1 MNSQERRTAL
11 IVGLLYFV
19 RMLGLFSI
27 LPVFALAAADL
38 FDSGPAVIGLT
49 LGIYG
54 LFQAVLQIPLGA
66 LSDRFGRKPILIGGL
81 FIFIVGS
88 LIAGMAER
96 VELVVLGRALQ
107 GSGAIAG
114 VLLAVVGDGL
124 RLEYR
129 ARAMAMIGGGIGMA
143 FGFSLVVG
151 PLLYQFGGLAALF
164 FLAAAT
170 GFAALVLVVFLLPE
184 QDVEHRQVRSS
195 GGVSQVL
202 RDGAL
207 QTLNLSIFMNH
218 FMLMAGFVVIPA
230 LLEEFGLLM
239 EDHAWVYLGLLVG
252 SFFLMLPLIFKFRG
266 STRLMTQL
274 SPAVLMIGASVV
286 TMAVSGSLLPFLFAL
301 LIFFVGFNYLEATL
315 PTLVS
320 QFASEAHRGAA
331 MGAYSSAQFLGI
343 FAGGS
348 LGGLLLASSDIT
360 TLVLANIALVGFWMA
375 ILLFRGAIEK
385 KTV

>member
-96 VELVVLGRALQ
+96 VEMVILGRALQ

-164 FLAAAT
+164 FLAAGT
-170 GFAALVLVVFLLPE
+170 GFLVLVVFLLPE

-218 FMLMAGFVVIPA
+218 FLLMAGFVVIPA

>member
-96 VELVVLGRALQ
+96 VELVILGRALQ

-114 VLLAVVGDGL
+114 VLLAVVGDCL

-218 FMLMAGFVVIPA
+218 FLLMAGFVVIPA

>member
-1 MNSQERRTAL
+1 
-11 IVGLLYFV
+11 
-19 RMLGLFSI
+19 
-27 LPVFALAAADL
+27 
-38 FDSGPAVIGLT
+38 
-49 LGIYG
+49 
-54 LFQAVLQIPLGA
+54 
-66 LSDRFGRKPILIGGL
+66 
-81 FIFIVGS
+81 
-88 LIAGMAER
+88 
-96 VELVVLGRALQ
+96 
-107 GSGAIAG
+107 
-114 VLLAVVGDGL
+114 
-124 RLEYR
+124 
-129 ARAMAMIGGGIGMA
+129 
-143 FGFSLVVG
+143 
-151 PLLYQFGGLAALF
+151 
-164 FLAAAT
+164 
-170 GFAALVLVVFLLPE
+170 
-184 QDVEHRQVRSS
+184 
-195 GGVSQVL
+195 
-202 RDGAL
+202 
-207 QTLNLSIFMNH
+207 
-218 FMLMAGFVVIPA
+218 
-230 LLEEFGLLM
+230 
-239 EDHAWVYLGLLVG
+239 DHAWVYLGLLVG

>member
-1 MNSQERRTAL
+1 MNSQERRTAS

-27 LPVFALAAADL
+27 LPVFALAAAEL
-38 FDSGPAVIGLT
+38 FDSGPAAIGLT

-81 FIFIVGS
+81 LVFIIGS
-88 LIAGMAER
+88 LIAGLAQRIEWI
-96 VELVVLGRALQ
+96 VLGRALQ

-129 ARAMAMIGGGIGMA
+129 ARAMAMIGGGIGLA

-164 FLAAAT
+164 FLAAIT
-170 GFAALVLVVFLLPE
+170 GMLALVLVLFFLPE
-184 QDVEHRQVRSS
+184 LDAEYQQPRSR
-195 GGVSQVL
+195 GGVVEVL

-218 FMLMAGFVVIPA
+218 FLLMAGFVVIPA
-230 LLEEFGLLM
+230 LLEKLGLLI
-239 EDHAWVYLGLLVG
+239 EDHALVYFGLLVG

-266 STRLMTQL
+266 ASRLVTQL
-274 SPAVLMIGASVV
+274 LPAVLIIGASLL
-286 TMAVSGSLLPFLFAL
+286 TMMVSASLLPFLFAL

-320 QFASEAHRGAA
+320 QIATEAHRGAA

-348 LGGLLLASSDIT
+348 LGGLLLTLSDLT
-360 TLVLANIALVGFWMA
+360 TLVMANVAMVGLWIAV
-375 ILLFRGAIEK
+375 LLFRGRTELQKA
-385 KTV
+385 

>member
-1 MNSQERRTAL
+1 MNSQERRTAS

-27 LPVFALAAADL
+27 LPVFALAAAEL
-38 FDSGPAVIGLT
+38 FDSGPAAIGLT

-81 FIFIVGS
+81 LVFIIGS
-88 LIAGMAER
+88 LIAALAQRIEWI
-96 VELVVLGRALQ
+96 VLGRALQ

-129 ARAMAMIGGGIGMA
+129 ARAMAMIGGGIGLA

-164 FLAAAT
+164 FLAAIT
-170 GFAALVLVVFLLPE
+170 GMLALVLVLFFLPE
-184 QDVEHRQVRSS
+184 LDAEYQQPRSS
-195 GGVSQVL
+195 GGVVEVL

-218 FMLMAGFVVIPA
+218 FLLMAGFVVIPA
-230 LLEEFGLLM
+230 LLEK
-239 EDHAWVYLGLLVG
+239 LGLLKNGVVNKACRG
-252 SFFLMLPLIFKFRG
+252 RCRASHRKVPVRIFQTFTAIYAKQLDFQPKGLSLSLHFSTVCFLHGFLDLTVLFFF
-266 STRLMTQL
+266 
-274 SPAVLMIGASVV
+274 
-286 TMAVSGSLLPFLFAL
+286 
-301 LIFFVGFNYLEATL
+301 
-315 PTLVS
+315 
-320 QFASEAHRGAA
+320 
-331 MGAYSSAQFLGI
+331 
-343 FAGGS
+343 
-348 LGGLLLASSDIT
+348 
-360 TLVLANIALVGFWMA
+360 
-375 ILLFRGAIEK
+375 
-385 KTV
+385 

>member
-151 PLLYQFGGLAALF
+151 SLLYQFGGLAALF

-218 FMLMAGFVVIPA
+218 FLLMAGFVVIPA

>member
-81 FIFIVGS
+81 FTFIVGS

-96 VELVVLGRALQ
+96 VELVILGRALQ

-218 FMLMAGFVVIPA
+218 FLLMAGFVVIPA

>member
-88 LIAGMAER
+88 LIAVMAER

-218 FMLMAGFVVIPA
+218 FLLMAGFVVIPA
-230 LLEEFGLLM
+230 LLEEF
-239 EDHAWVYLGLLVG
+239 E
-252 SFFLMLPLIFKFRG
+252 
-266 STRLMTQL
+266 
-274 SPAVLMIGASVV
+274 IGR
-286 TMAVSGSLLPFLFAL
+286 
-301 LIFFVGFNYLEATL
+301 
-315 PTLVS
+315 
-320 QFASEAHRGAA
+320 AH
-331 MGAYSSAQFLGI
+331 
-343 FAGGS
+343 
-348 LGGLLLASSDIT
+348 
-360 TLVLANIALVGFWMA
+360 V
-375 ILLFRGAIEK
+375 
-385 KTV
+385 

>member
-96 VELVVLGRALQ
+96 VELVILGRALQ

-218 FMLMAGFVVIPA
+218 FLLMAGFVVIPA

-286 TMAVSGSLLPFLFAL
+286 TMAVSGSLLPFLFAV

-385 KTV
+385 

>member
-66 LSDRFGRKPILIGGL
+66 LSDRFGRKPVLIGGL

-218 FMLMAGFVVIPA
+218 FLLMAGFVVIPA

>member
-218 FMLMAGFVVIPA
+218 FLLMAGFVVIPA

>member
-96 VELVVLGRALQ
+96 VELVILGRALQ

>member
-96 VELVVLGRALQ
+96 VELVILGRALQ

-218 FMLMAGFVVIPA
+218 FLLMAGFVVIPA

>member
-96 VELVVLGRALQ
+96 VELVILGRALQ

-164 FLAAAT
+164 FLAAGT

-218 FMLMAGFVVIPA
+218 FLLMAGFVVIPA

-286 TMAVSGSLLPFLFAL
+286 T
-301 LIFFVGFNYLEATL
+301 
-315 PTLVS
+315 
-320 QFASEAHRGAA
+320 
-331 MGAYSSAQFLGI
+331 
-343 FAGGS
+343 
-348 LGGLLLASSDIT
+348 
-360 TLVLANIALVGFWMA
+360 
-375 ILLFRGAIEK
+375 
-385 KTV
+385 